1 MDEKQKKYIILSLI
15 ILAETSFILYF
26 IFGPNLKT
34 NRLSKPA
41 RLAQE
46 AIDFINQ
53 NLNVPQPLTLVEPV
67 EEKNGLLVFQAM
79 MGTTTLPYP
88 IFMTKDGEY
97 LFLEVIPLKEIKKRL
112 AQIPKK
118 DISSVNLSNRPTLGP
133 NNAPVKIVE
142 FLDFTCPH
150 CKNFSLNILPK
161 IKKDYVSTGLVQIIF
176 KNFPLNVYS
185 QKLALAGQCAFEQNK
200 FWEFYDFIFTKE
212 NKMTDEE
219 IKNVAKNLNL
229 NVQQFSECFDSQKYL
244 KEIEED
250 LQDGISVGVNGT
262 PSFFI
267 NKKALKGGQN
277 YEQFK
282 NAIDSEVQK
291 ALTLQNQY

>member
-26 IFGPNLKT
+26 IFGPNVKT

-97 LFLEVIPLKEIKKRL
+97 LFLEAIPLKEIKKRL
-112 AQIPKK
+112 AQTPKK

-161 IKKDYVSTGLVQIIF
+161 IKKDYVSTGLVQVIF

-219 IKNVAKNLNL
+219 IKNVAKTLNL
-229 NVQQFSECFDSQKYL
+229 NVQQFNECFDSQKYL

-267 NKKALKGGQN
+267 NKKALKGEQN

-291 ALTLQNQY
+291 AANIQNQY